1 MSKKQAAPLNAGADK
16 LAFKQISLRDKL
28 MSLDRVQKEA
38 VANYFNLYN
47 AAAWIFNEVLDQ
59 NAKDYVDEAV
69 IYARELNE
77 LDQANLNEGNI
88 DDFIDRANQ
97 HPDEFVSDNGPEVVG
112 KFINNLNNGK
122 ESL

>member
-1 MSKKQAAPLNAGADK
+1 MSKKQAAPQNAGADK
-16 LAFKQISLRDKL
+16 LAFKQITLRDKL

-59 NAKDYVDEAV
+59 KAKEYVDEAV

-77 LDQANLNEGNI
+77 LDQKEINPENVQQVVNDLNHGE
-88 DDFIDRANQ
+88 
-97 HPDEFVSDNGPEVVG
+97 
-112 KFINNLNNGK
+112 
-122 ESL
+122 